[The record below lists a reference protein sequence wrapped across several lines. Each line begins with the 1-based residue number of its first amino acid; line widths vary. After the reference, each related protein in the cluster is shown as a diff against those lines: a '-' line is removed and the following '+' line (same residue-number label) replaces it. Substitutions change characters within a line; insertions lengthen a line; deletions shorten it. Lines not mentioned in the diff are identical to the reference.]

1 MNSADVWLLL
11 DDSQISSSFI
21 DSDAIW
27 TKAVD
32 STGRWLGNSSTYIGS
47 PGGQLVVTFQGT
59 AISFAGST
67 PSSANSPTWFIA
79 SIDSGDQVN
88 CTFPNAGLTQY
99 YTQWYESPVLDDGL
113 HTVNLSSLV
122 VDVDYAIVT
131 VGQTTPL
138 GDTSTIIVDDPNTE
152 IEYQGGGWTMNNA
165 SLVMNGGWANGPP
178 LGNSTHRTNSVG
190 DSFKFQFSGS
200 SISVFGVFEWTG
212 TGSVTLDFNLDN
224 QTTPS
229 VISVPSGSSPS
240 HPETPNHLFFSSNV
254 TAGNHTLLVNVTDA
268 VGNQTFVFD
277 YLTYIPSFES
287 LASKPN
293 FTGTAVGSALPTQVT
308 PTQGNDNTHHS
319 NTGAIVGGVVGGL
332 LGVVLLAV
340 LVILVFR
347 RRTSKPD
354 LVSPGSL
361 ETIGTRQIQNGYVTT
376 GHSNVQAQSPSDQS
390 FVSSSPMN
398 DSDETKV
405 PSYTDRTWSS
415 SNARLH
421 PLRYGESTASSLSA
435 SSASGRAVSEGDG
448 SPSQVQIDELRRM
461 IDDLTSQNAPPAYH
475 NA

>member
-11 DDSQISSSFI
+11 DDSQVSSSFI
-21 DSDAIW
+21 NSNAIW
-27 TKAVD
+27 TQAVD

-47 PGGQLVVTFQGT
+47 PGGQVVVTFQGT

-113 HTVNLSSLV
+113 HTVNLSSLI

-138 GDTSTIIVDDPNTE
+138 G
-152 IEYQGGGWTMNNA
+152 GGWTMSNA
-165 SLVMNGGWANGPP
+165 SLVMDGGWANGPP

-254 TAGNHTLLVNVTDA
+254 TTGNHTLLVNVTDA

-293 FTGTAVGSALPTQVT
+293 FTGTAVGSALPTQVA
-308 PTQGNDNTHHS
+308 PTQGNDNARHS

-332 LGVVLLAV
+332 LGIVLLAV

-347 RRTSKPD
+347 RRTSKPESH
-354 LVSPGSL
+354 LGSPGSL
-361 ETIGTRQIQNGYVTT
+361 ETIDTRQIQNGYVTT

-390 FVSSSPMN
+390 FAPSSHMN

-405 PSYTDRTWSS
+405 LSYTDQTWSS
-415 SNARLH
+415 SNTRLH
-421 PLRYGESTASSLSA
+421 PLRYGESTASSVPA
-435 SSASGRAVSEGDG
+435 SSASGRTVSEGDG
-448 SPSQVQIDELRRM
+448 SPSQVQIDELRRI